1 LQEENPVVVPIT
13 ILDDFYTNDKDEEE
27 KRVGAQ
33 PHDETPRTLFSN
45 SRLMMMMMMM
55 MMMIV

>member
-13 ILDDFYTNDKDEEE
+13 ILNDFYTNDKDEEE

-55 MMMIV
+55 IV